1 MQQSSKINTHCTVH
15 RTMKLDFALLNA
27 IVAVANAGGFREAAR
42 VTGSNPSRLSD
53 AVRRAEQQL
62 GVRLFNRTTRTVA
75 LTEAGRA
82 LMERLQPAM
91 SEVDAALDAINRY
104 RTTPSGTLRLN
115 VPVSAARLVLP
126 TIVPPFLAQYPDIRL
141 EIVAESNVQDVFRDN
156 CDAGI
161 RYDESLEQDMVALPI
176 GPRRQRFA
184 AAAAPAYLQ
193 RCGLPQHPRDLISH
207 NCIRGRY
214 ASGVMPEWEFTRE
227 GKTLRIQVNGSLVV
241 SVGSAVDLA
250 VQAAI
255 AGSGIIY
262 LFEEWLRPSFESG
275 ALTPLLEP
283 WWRSFSGPW
292 LYYNSRRLIPAPLQA
307 FIDFIRAHG
316 QTTDI

>member
-1 MQQSSKINTHCTVH
+1 MQQSAEIHTQCTDC

-42 VTGSNPSRLSD
+42 ITGSNPSRLSD

-75 LTEAGRA
+75 LTEAGKM
-82 LMERLQPAM
+82 LIERLQPAM
-91 SEVDAALDAINRY
+91 NEVDAALDAINRY
-104 RTTPSGTLRLN
+104 RATPSGTLRLN

-126 TIVPPFLAQYPDIRL
+126 AIVPDFLARYPDIRL
-141 EIVAESNVQDVFRDN
+141 EIIAESNVQDVFRDS

-161 RYDESLEQDMVALPI
+161 RYDECLEQDMVALPI

-184 AAAAPAYLQ
+184 AAASPAYLQ
-193 RCGLPQHPRDLISH
+193 LHGRPEHPRDLIHH

-214 ASGVMPEWEFTRE
+214 ASGVMTDWEFSGEAEPFRV
-227 GKTLRIQVNGSLVV
+227 QVKGSLVV
-241 SVGSAVDLA
+241 SIGSAVDLA
-250 VQAAI
+250 VQSAI
-255 AGSGIIY
+255 AGSGVIY
-262 LFEEWLRPSFESG
+262 LFEEWLRPALENG
-275 ALTPLLEP
+275 ALIPILEP
-283 WWRSFSGPW
+283 WWLSFNGPY

-307 FIDFIRAHG
+307 FIDFVRTTG
-316 QTTDI
+316 QATDI